1 MPITNLELQGLFTS
15 QAMTEAMYR
24 LPVLPTQLMA
34 SGLFGAPIL
43 LNTTYFNLEI
53 KDRKIGILNAV
64 PRGGVSNV
72 APYVGSKIETLQ
84 VPHIPIEDRILASQI
99 QDIRQFG
106 SDVATT
112 NAQQVINDHNTAKM
126 TAMNATIEYHMLN
139 AMMGVLKNPNGQVLH
154 NYFDLAGVSQ
164 QVVDFGTVGVNV
176 DITEKIIDVFDAASG
191 IITFSTMKAFCG
203 KNAFKKLQTN
213 KEIISWRKSQPDA
226 TAFSERSIY
235 QGFTYEGVYFE
246 LYNNRADTYGADFK
260 IPDNEIY
267 FVPNV
272 AAGELFGQAYAPGTS
287 ADAINRQALPYYAS
301 VVPMDHNEGWMTK
314 HQTNAL
320 CFPKNPD
327 AIIKATLA

>member
-1 MPITNLELQGLFTS
+1 MPTNLELQGLFTS

-24 LPVLPTQLMA
+24 LPIAPTQLMS

-43 LNTTYFNLEI
+43 LNTTYFNLEV

-72 APYVGSKIETLQ
+72 APYIGSKIETVQ
-84 VPHIPIEDRILASQI
+84 VPHIPIEDRIIASQI

-112 NAQQVINDHNTAKM
+112 NAQQVIDAHNAEKM
-126 TAMNATIEYHMLN
+126 KSMNATIEYHMLN
-139 AMMGVLKNPNGQVLH
+139 AMMGILKNPNGQVLH
-154 NYFDLAGVSQ
+154 NFFDLAGVSQ
-164 QVVDFGTVGVNV
+164 QVVDFGTVGVNT
-176 DITEKIIDVFDAASG
+176 DITEKIIDVFYAASG
-191 IITFSTMKAFCG
+191 VISFATMKAYCG

-213 KEIISWRKSQPDA
+213 KEIISWRKSQPDS

-235 QGFTYEGVYFE
+235 QGFIYEGVYFE
-246 LYNNRADTYGADFK
+246 LYSSRADTFGVDFK
-260 IPDNEIY
+260 IPDDEIY
-267 FVPNV
+267 FIPNV

-287 ADAINRQALPYYAS
+287 ADAINRQAIPYYAS

-314 HQTNAL
+314 HQTNVL